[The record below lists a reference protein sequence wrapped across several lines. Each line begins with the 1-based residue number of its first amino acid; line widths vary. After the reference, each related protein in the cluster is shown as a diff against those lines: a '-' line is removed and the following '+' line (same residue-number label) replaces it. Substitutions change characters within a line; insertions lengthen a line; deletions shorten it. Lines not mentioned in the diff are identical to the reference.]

1 MYYKPKKIAT
11 MIDKNELRAFV
22 EERLKDSEYF
32 LTDLKITPSN
42 EITVE
47 IDSMTPGDIEECVRL
62 TRAIEEA
69 FDRDVE
75 DYELEVGT
83 AGLTSPLKVRRQY
96 DKYMGRDLE
105 VLTSDG
111 RKLHGMLRSV
121 SDDGIVLA
129 VQQKVK
135 KEGSKKPVI
144 ETIEIPLSFTNIKKA
159 VYDLKF

>member
-1 MYYKPKKIAT
+1 
-11 MIDKNELRAFV
+11 MIDKKELQAFV
-22 EERLKDSEYF
+22 EDQLKDSQYF
-32 LTDLKITPSN
+32 LTDIKVTPNN

-47 IDSMTPGDIEECVRL
+47 IDSMTPGDIDECIKL

-96 DKYMGRDLE
+96 DKYIGQDLE
-105 VLTSDG
+105 VLTTDG

-129 VQQKVK
+129 IQQKVK
-135 KEGSKKPVI
+135 KEGVKRPVI
-144 ETIEIPLSFTNIKKA
+144 ETLELPLPFPQIKRA

>member
-1 MYYKPKKIAT
+1 
-11 MIDKNELRAFV
+11 MIDKKELEDFV
-22 EERLKDSEYF
+22 EEQLKDTEYF
-32 LTDLKITPSN
+32 LTDLKVSPSN

-83 AGLTSPLKVRRQY
+83 AGLTSPLKVKCQY
-96 DKYMGRDLE
+96 DKYVGQDLE
-105 VLTSDG
+105 VLTTDG
-111 RKLHGMLRSV
+111 RKLHGMLRST
-121 SDDGIVLA
+121 DDNGIVLITE
-129 VQQKVK
+129 QKVK
-135 KEGSKKPVI
+135 KEGQKKPVI
-144 ETIEIPLSFTNIKKA
+144 EKVETELPFSIIKRA

>member
-1 MYYKPKKIAT
+1 
-11 MIDKNELRAFV
+11 MIDKKDLQAFV
-22 EERLKDSEYF
+22 EDQLKDTEYF
-32 LTDLKITPSN
+32 LTDLKVSPSN

-47 IDSMTPGDIEECVRL
+47 IDSLTPGDIEECVKL

-83 AGLTSPLKVRRQY
+83 AGLTSPLKVKRQY
-96 DKYMGRDLE
+96 EKYLGQDLE

-111 RKLHGMLRSV
+111 RKLHGMLHKV
-121 SDDGIVLA
+121 DDNGIILSI
-129 VQQKVK
+129 QQKVK
-135 KEGSKKPVI
+135 KEGSKKPVV
-144 ETIEIPLSFTNIKKA
+144 ETLDIDLPFSLIKRA

>member
-1 MYYKPKKIAT
+1 
-11 MIDKNELRAFV
+11 MIDKKELQSFV
-22 EERLKDSEYF
+22 EDQLKDSEYF
-32 LTDLKITPSN
+32 LTDLKVTPSN

-47 IDSMTPGDIEECVRL
+47 IDSVTPGDIEECVRL

-83 AGLTSPLKVRRQY
+83 AGLTSPLKVPRQY
-96 DKYMGRDLE
+96 EKFIGQDLE
-105 VLTSDG
+105 VLTADG
-111 RKLHGMLRSV
+111 RKLHGMLRKA
-121 SDDGIVLA
+121 DENGIILA
-129 VQQKVK
+129 IQQKVK

-144 ETIEIPLSFTNIKKA
+144 ETSELDIPFSNIKKA

>member
-1 MYYKPKKIAT
+1 
-11 MIDKNELRAFV
+11 MIDKNELMAFV
-22 EERLKDSEYF
+22 EDQLKDSEYF
-32 LTDLKITPSN
+32 LTDIRITPSN

-96 DKYMGRDLE
+96 DKYVGRDLE

-111 RKLHGMLRSV
+111 RKLYGILRSV
-121 SDDGIVLA
+121 SDEGIVLA
-129 VQQKVK
+129 IQQKVR
-135 KEGSKKPVI
+135 KEGVKKPVI
-144 ETIEIPLSFTNIKKA
+144 ETIDASLPFSNIKRA

>member
-1 MYYKPKKIAT
+1 
-11 MIDKNELRAFV
+11 MIDKKELQAFI
-22 EERLKDSEYF
+22 EGRLEDSGYF
-32 LTDLKITPSN
+32 LTDLKVSPSN
-42 EITVE
+42 EIVVE
-47 IDSMTPGDIEECVRL
+47 IDSMTPGDIDACVSL

-69 FDRDVE
+69 FDREVE

-96 DKYMGRDLE
+96 DKYVGRDLE

-121 SDDGIVLA
+121 NDEGITLVNE
-129 VQQKVK
+129 QKVK

-144 ETIEIPLSFTNIKKA
+144 EQVETILPFTLIKRA

>member
-1 MYYKPKKIAT
+1 
-11 MIDKNELRAFV
+11 MIDKKELQSFV
-22 EERLKDSEYF
+22 EDYLKDSEYF

-47 IDSMTPGDIEECVRL
+47 IDSLTPGDIEECVRL

-83 AGLTSPLKVRRQY
+83 SGLTSPLKVPRQY
-96 DKYMGRDLE
+96 EKYIGQDLE
-105 VLTSDG
+105 VLTADG
-111 RKLHGMLRSV
+111 RKLHGMLRKV
-121 SDDGIVLA
+121 DEIGIILA
-129 VQQKVK
+129 IEQKVK

-144 ETIEIPLSFTNIKKA
+144 ETTELDLPFSNIKKA

>member
-1 MYYKPKKIAT
+1 
-11 MIDKNELRAFV
+11 MIDKKELQAFI
-22 EERLKDSEYF
+22 EGRLRDSEYF
-32 LTDLKITPSN
+32 LTDLKVSPSN
-42 EITVE
+42 EIVVE
-47 IDSMTPGDIEECVRL
+47 IDSMTPGDIDACVSL

-69 FDRDVE
+69 FDREVE

-96 DKYMGRDLE
+96 DKYVGRDLE

-111 RKLHGMLRSV
+111 RKIHGMLRSV
-121 SDDGIVLA
+121 NDEGITLVSE
-129 VQQKVK
+129 QKVK

-144 ETIEIPLSFTNIKKA
+144 EQVETILPFTLIKRA

>member
-1 MYYKPKKIAT
+1 
-11 MIDKNELRAFV
+11 MIDRNELQTFI
-22 EERLKDSEYF
+22 EGQLKDTEYF
-32 LTDLKITPSN
+32 LTDLKISPAN

-47 IDSMTPGDIEECVRL
+47 IDSLTPGDIEECVRL
-62 TRAIEEA
+62 TRAIEEV

-83 AGLTSPLKVRRQY
+83 AGLTSPLKIRRQY
-96 DKYMGRDLE
+96 DKYVGRDLE

-111 RKLHGMLRSV
+111 RKLHGTLRSV
-121 SDDGIVLA
+121 SDNGIILSI
-129 VQQKVK
+129 QQKVK

-144 ETIEIPLSFTNIKKA
+144 EATDIDLPFSLIKRA

>member
-1 MYYKPKKIAT
+1 
-11 MIDKNELRAFV
+11 MIDKKELQSFV
-22 EERLKDSEYF
+22 EDYLKDSEYF

-47 IDSMTPGDIEECVRL
+47 IDSLTPGDIEECVRL

-75 DYELEVGT
+75 DFELEVGT
-83 AGLTSPLKVRRQY
+83 AGLTSPLKVPRQY
-96 DKYMGRDLE
+96 EKYIGQDLE
-105 VLTSDG
+105 VLTADG
-111 RKLHGMLRSV
+111 RKLHGMLRKV
-121 SDDGIVLA
+121 DENGIILA
-129 VQQKVK
+129 IEQKVK

-144 ETIEIPLSFTNIKKA
+144 ETTELDLPFSNIKKA

>member
-1 MYYKPKKIAT
+1 
-11 MIDKNELRAFV
+11 MIDKNELQAFV
-22 EERLKDSEYF
+22 EGCLKDTEYF
-32 LTDLKITPSN
+32 LTDLKVSPSN

-47 IDSMTPGDIEECVRL
+47 IDSLTPGDIEECVKL
-62 TRAIEEA
+62 TRAIEDA

-96 DKYMGRDLE
+96 DKYIGQDLE

-111 RKLHGMLRSV
+111 RKLHGMLHSV
-121 SDDGIVLA
+121 SDDGISLSI
-129 VQQKVK
+129 QQKVK
-135 KEGSKKPVI
+135 KEGCKKPVL
-144 ETIEIPLSFTNIKKA
+144 ETIDIDLPFSLIKRA

>member
-1 MYYKPKKIAT
+1 MIEKK
-11 MIDKNELRAFV
+11 ELRDFV
-22 EERLKDSEYF
+22 EDQLKDTEYF
-32 LTDLKITPSN
+32 LTDLKVSPAN

-47 IDSMTPGDIEECVRL
+47 IDSITPGDIEECVKL

-83 AGLTSPLKVRRQY
+83 AGLTSPLKVKRQY
-96 DKYMGRDLE
+96 EKYIGQDLE
-105 VLTSDG
+105 VLTADG
-111 RKLHGMLRSV
+111 RKLHGMLRKA
-121 SDDGIVLA
+121 DDNGIILSI
-129 VQQKVK
+129 QQKVK

-144 ETIEIPLSFTNIKKA
+144 EATDLDIPFSNIKKA

>member
-1 MYYKPKKIAT
+1 
-11 MIDKNELRAFV
+11 MIDKNELQAFI
-22 EERLKDSEYF
+22 EGQLKDTEYF
-32 LTDLKITPSN
+32 LTDLQITPSN

-47 IDSMTPGDIEECVRL
+47 IDSLTPGDIEDCVRL
-62 TRAIEEA
+62 SRAIEEK

-96 DKYMGRDLE
+96 DKYVGRDLE

-111 RKLHGMLRSV
+111 RKLHGLLRSV
-121 SDDGIVLA
+121 ADDGIILT
-129 VQQKVK
+129 VQQKVR
-135 KEGSKKPVI
+135 KEGAKKPVI
-144 ETIEIPLSFTNIKKA
+144 ESLDLDIPFSIIKRA

>member
-1 MYYKPKKIAT
+1 
-11 MIDKNELRAFV
+11 MIDKNELRTFI
-22 EERLKDSEYF
+22 EDQLKGSEYF

-47 IDSMTPGDIEECVRL
+47 IDSLTPGDIEECVSL
-62 TRAIEEA
+62 TRAIEAA

-96 DKYMGRDLE
+96 DKYIGRDLE

-111 RKLHGMLRSV
+111 RKLHGLLCSV
-121 SDDGIVLA
+121 SDDGIVLSS
-129 VQQKVK
+129 QQKVK
-135 KEGSKKPVI
+135 KEGSKKPII
-144 ETIEIPLSFTNIKKA
+144 ESVETSIPFSLIKRA

>member
-1 MYYKPKKIAT
+1 
-11 MIDKNELRAFV
+11 MIDKNELKAFI
-22 EERLKDSEYF
+22 EGQLNDTEYF

-47 IDSMTPGDIEECVRL
+47 IDSMTPGDIEQCVRL
-62 TRAIEEA
+62 TRAIEDA
-69 FDRDVE
+69 FDRDAE

-96 DKYMGRDLE
+96 DKYVGRDLE

-111 RKLHGMLRSV
+111 RKLHGLLRSV
-121 SDDGIVLA
+121 SDDGIVLSID
-129 VQQKVK
+129 QKVK
-135 KEGSKKPVI
+135 KEGVKKPVI
-144 ETIEIPLSFTNIKKA
+144 ESVETPVPFSLIKRA